1 MNDLENIP
9 ISFSTVSDNNVISL
23 LVYDRFDDRFDDT
36 KNWKM
41 LMSTITSLKD
51 SEIIYEQL
59 FW

>member
-1 MNDLENIP
+1 MNDLENIL

-36 KNWKM
+36 KNRKI

-59 FW
+59 F